1 MDYSTL
7 LDLSAE
13 LGYRL
18 AMAGAETFRVEE
30 SISRFLAAY
39 GIASEVFVITNC
51 LHVSIETENGTP
63 MTRMRRIGHHGN
75 DLDMVERYSN
85 LSRRICA
92 EKPSPDEIRLWLK
105 ETQNSCKHY
114 TFPLY
119 LAGHWIS
126 SAGFAVFFG
135 GTLLDAFWS
144 GICGVLI
151 GLVSYFAGRKKV
163 NAFFTTIASSFITA
177 LCAYAVGA
185 LGITDNTD
193 TVVIGALMLLV
204 PGLLFTNAMR
214 DIIFGDTNSGINR
227 IVQVLLVAAAII
239 LGTGVAWNLA
249 NTLWVI
255 PANPE
260 PIVYSNVIQCI
271 ATALGCAGFV
281 IVFNIHGM
289 GFLYCTLGG
298 ALTWIAYCVTLRCGG
313 GDILAYFVGG
323 IVAAA
328 YSETMARIRKY
339 PAISYLVISIFPLI
353 PGAGIY
359 YSAGYLVTKE
369 MTMFTDR
376 ASQTIAIAGVL
387 AVGILLVS
395 TLVRLWT
402 VWRQNN
408 SHKKE
413 LR

>member
-39 GIASEVFVITNC
+39 GIESEVFVITNC

-75 DLDMVERYSN
+75 DLEMVERYSN
-85 LSRRICA
+85 LSRKICA
-92 EKPSPDEIRLWLK
+92 EKPTTEEIRHWLK
-105 ETQNSCKHY
+105 QTQDSCRTY
-114 TFPLY
+114 SLLVY
-119 LAGHWIS
+119 LVGHFVS

-135 GTLLDAFWS
+135 GTLLDSFWS
-144 GICGVLI
+144 GICGILI
-151 GLVSYFAGRKKV
+151 GLVGYFLGRKKV
-163 NAFFTTIASSFITA
+163 NAFFTTIASAFITA
-177 LCAYAVGA
+177 LAAYAVGV

-227 IVQVLLVAAAII
+227 IVQVILIAAAII

-249 NTLWVI
+249 DTLWII
-255 PANPE
+255 PQNPD
-260 PIVYSNVIQCI
+260 PAVYSNVVKCI
-271 ATALGCAGFV
+271 ATTIGCAGFAV
-281 IVFNIHGM
+281 YFNIHGF
-289 GFLYCTLGG
+289 GSLYCVLGG
-298 ALTWIAYCVTLRCGG
+298 SLAWIAYCVTLYLGG
-313 GDILAYFVGG
+313 SSTLGYFVGG
-323 IVAAA
+323 VVAAIYA
-328 YSETMARIRKY
+328 EVMARIRKY
-339 PAISYLVISIFPLI
+339 PAISYLVVSIFPLI

-359 YSAGYLVTKE
+359 YSAGYLVKQE
-369 MTMFTDR
+369 MALFTAK
-376 ASQTIAIAGVL
+376 ASETIATAGVL

-395 TLVRLWT
+395 TIVRLWT
-402 VWRQNN
+402 VWKQHNH
-408 SHKKE
+408 HKKE

>member
-39 GIASEVFVITNC
+39 GIDSEVFVITNC
-51 LHVSIETENGTP
+51 LHVSIETEDGTP
-63 MTRMRRIGHHGN
+63 MTRMRRIGSHNH
-75 DLDMVERYSN
+75 DLDAVERYSN
-85 LSRRICA
+85 LSRKICA
-92 EKPSPDEIRLWLK
+92 EQPSPDEIRRLLK
-105 ETQNSCKHY
+105 ETQKSCKHY
-114 TFPLY
+114 SFPVFLV
-119 LAGHWIS
+119 GHFVS
-126 SAGFAVFFG
+126 SAGFSVFFG
-135 GTLLDAFWS
+135 GTLLDALWS
-144 GICGVLI
+144 GICGIFI
-151 GLVSYFAGRKKV
+151 GLVSYFLSRRKV
-163 NAFFTTIASSFITA
+163 NAFFTTIASAFITA
-177 LCAYAVGA
+177 LAAYAVGA
-185 LGITDNTD
+185 LGITNNTD

-214 DIIFGDTNSGINR
+214 DIIFGDTNSGTNR
-227 IVQVLLVAAAII
+227 IVQVLLIAAAII

-249 NTLWVI
+249 DYLWTI
-255 PANPE
+255 PANTP
-260 PIVYSNVIQCI
+260 PVVYSDVILCI
-271 ATALGCAGFV
+271 ATSVGCAGFV

-298 ALTWIAYCVTLRCGG
+298 ALTWVAYSVTLHLGG
-313 GDILAYFVGG
+313 SDVLAYFVGG
-323 IVAAA
+323 VIAAM

-359 YSAGYLVTKE
+359 YSAGYLVKKE
-369 MTMFTDR
+369 MSMFTDK
-376 ASQTIAIAGVL
+376 AGQTIAIAGVL

-408 SHKKE
+408 HHKKE